1 MSTQRFDPNNAQNL
15 VEVGSSN
22 VVTWH
27 IETTLLNENTTYWN
41 LLEKIPPREL
51 KLSKLDD
58 DIFDHTMATFPEFN
72 ANGHEKLLKLDE
84 DWLKSEEGKTK
95 WRDFINQYET
105 KVKDYNFGSLIRTDA
120 TREYSE
126 TNTIFVT
133 RMQFYAIEIARNRL
147 GLNDKAHEIAK
158 ADAEKERS
166 DNEAHVSRRDILE
179 PIVRRVVDAL
189 GGHEGGVYR
198 MGDEV
203 NGCLRDLKKL
213 WRKDDT
219 DDERT
224 VARIF
229 WETRVLPNDLIPIL
243 LATAGKGQV
252 EDKRAI
258 ACADL
263 ITAMTWPIDM
273 AEELRELDEDLDRG
287 TDYTQLTLSHLHY
300 KAALLR
306 PGVMQALFCI
316 MLPPLAI
323 PVKERQE
330 RDGQIVNVVL
340 HLIRNLSFIKD
351 LPPNMHLSADQ
362 AELSSLQTKLVKA
375 LSETHTLDLLLTIAA
390 NNDQDPLFNASN
402 TLVLEIFYLL
412 FRGIKPTALTVDQT
426 KQPAQ
431 NLQRLLAAEDKKKR
445 DTARTASSRHSR
457 FGTTIAVRLNTNKR
471 AHVDRTGDNAEA
483 SATAGASERASSSR
497 PLVLHRQAA
506 ITQESGSIL
515 DISKHQK
522 ARKAN
527 KVDELTRE
535 DSLSFE
541 ARLVL
546 QGFAKEF
553 VESCFNSFLSA
564 LLKDIKSER
573 PKIAEKDH
581 LRLLY
586 TTKWLLEFFLNL
598 RSKENIGDG
607 QEKWNFGLVA
617 EVTDRSWIV
626 WVLRRMR
633 DAMEEKPKMWNELQ
647 AGIEC
652 LTQLLLLI
660 DKMSSSVIS
669 DPDLNDAARLLQQQL
684 IYNGDVL
691 DIALESLRSYKEGT
705 QSLTYL
711 NSSVY
716 LAYALLHM
724 LERWGKE
731 NSSAMYVR
739 KKAIRKKKG
748 KGNGPSEE
756 DGVPDVEDEA
766 DAEEEEDMIHETMF
780 TFEAFEMKFAHSEI
794 TRTLLFYLS
803 RYKEFDSPESMTRA
817 VNLIHRQVVKA
828 KAEGLYFNVRQD
840 LMPNARLYAWYP
852 MNRGH
857 WKQYSSWEPEPKA
870 NRKREAAEDNGGV
883 SGEVQVKKGYSWSE
897 QIGIA
902 VAALVEDGKSELVE
916 WVKDILV
923 LVIRQRQQIVDE
935 TDQNNRDDDADD
947 MEDAPRANAGPSKVA
962 VSKFIDYEIPYIND
976 EHAEAATKHARLKLV
991 FRLLDFT
998 ILEEDA
1004 EELQWIV
1011 PAPIVPSVLRERLN
1025 VVDQFLKNPIDLEG
1039 KKASEMLSKKTR
1051 RRRRRRSPS
1060 LGSDVELP
1068 DDEPRR
1074 RKKEKKSKEEK
1085 KYKSAQFIEDS
1096 DEEYGDMEAF
1106 LEREKALR
1114 EKTARAAAESGKI
1127 ATMQATGTKKRRKKG
1142 KGKDVVLSSAGE
1154 DVFSDDSDS
1163 EDEIVQSLRR
1173 SRSPPPAS
1181 KAKTRPKPRVVRKSK
1196 AAAAVA
1202 TETINIS
1209 SDSEP
1214 QVQPRGESTSP
1225 MRAVLRPARKGRV
1238 ILSDDEV

>member
-1 MSTQRFDPNNAQNL
+1 M
-15 VEVGSSN
+15 
-22 VVTWH
+22 
-27 IETTLLNENTTYWN
+27 
-41 LLEKIPPREL
+41 
-51 KLSKLDD
+51 DD
-58 DIFDHTMATFPEFN
+58 DVI
-72 ANGHEKLLKLDE
+72 
-84 DWLKSEEGKTK
+84 
-95 WRDFINQYET
+95 
-105 KVKDYNFGSLIRTDA
+105 SLHSD
-120 TREYSE
+120 
-126 TNTIFVT
+126 
-133 RMQFYAIEIARNRL
+133 Q
-147 GLNDKAHEIAK
+147 
-158 ADAEKERS
+158 S
-166 DNEAHVSRRDILE
+166 DNQEHVSRRDILE
-179 PIVRRVVDAL
+179 SVVRHVVDAL
-189 GGHEGGVYR
+189 GGCEGGVYR

-263 ITAMTWPIDM
+263 VTAMTWPIDV
-273 AEELRELDEDLDRG
+273 ASELRELDEELDKG
-287 TDYTQLTLSHLHY
+287 TDYTQLMLSHLNY
-300 KAALLR
+300 KAVLLK
-306 PGVMQALFCI
+306 PGVMQALFGI
-316 MLPPLAI
+316 MLPPLSKPA
-323 PVKERQE
+323 KERQE

-340 HLIRNLSFIKD
+340 HLIRNLAFIKD

-362 AELSSLQTKLVKA
+362 AEYSSLQTKLVKA

-412 FRGIKPTALTVDQT
+412 FRGIKPTALAIDQT

-445 DTARTASSRHSR
+445 DIARNASSRHSR
-457 FGTTIAVRLNTNKR
+457 FGTTIAVRLNTNKK
-471 AHVDRTGDNAEA
+471 AQVDRGGDNAGS
-483 SATAGASERASSSR
+483 SATADASERGSSSR

-506 ITQESGSIL
+506 ITQESGNIL

-527 KVDELTRE
+527 KVDELTR
-535 DSLSFE
+535 DDNLSYE

-553 VESCFNSFLSA
+553 VESCFNPFLSS

-573 PKIAEKDH
+573 PKITEKDH
-581 LRLLY
+581 LRLSY
-586 TTKWLLEFFLNL
+586 TTKWLLEFFLDL
-598 RSKENIGDG
+598 RSKENVIGG
-607 QEKWNFGLVA
+607 HRRWNLGLVA
-617 EVTDRSWIV
+617 GVTDRSWII

-633 DAMEEKPKMWNELQ
+633 EAMEEKPKMWNELQ

-660 DKMSSSVIS
+660 DNMASSVIS
-669 DPDLNDAARLLQQQL
+669 DPELNEAAQLLQQQL

-716 LAYALLHM
+716 LAYELLRM

-739 KKAIRKKKG
+739 KKAIRKKKAQ
-748 KGNGPSEE
+748 GNGPSEE
-756 DGVPDVEDEA
+756 DGVPNIEDEG
-766 DAEEEEDMIHETMF
+766 DTEEEEDIIHETMF

-803 RYKEFDSPESMTRA
+803 RYKEFDSPELMKRA

-828 KAEGLYFNVRQD
+828 KAEALYFNVSTLQLFKSILDDQRSLPKDTSYKD
-840 LMPNARLYAWYP
+840 LVQLITFISRKFFKAVKEEPFLMIEAWYP

-857 WKQYSSWEPEPKA
+857 WKQYSSWEPEQKA
-870 NRKREAAEDNGGV
+870 NRTRESAEDSGGF

-902 VAALVEDGKSELVE
+902 VAALIEDGKSELVE

-923 LVIRQRQQIVDE
+923 LVIRQRQQIIHE
-935 TDQNNRDDDADD
+935 TDQNDRDGDADEI
-947 MEDAPRANAGPSKVA
+947 EDVPRKNAAPSKEA
-962 VSKFIDYEIPYIND
+962 LSKLTDYEIPYIND
-976 EHAEAATKHARLKLV
+976 KHAEAATKDARLKLV
-991 FRLLDFT
+991 FRLLEFT
-998 ILEEDA
+998 IVAEDA
-1004 EELQWIV
+1004 EELQWVV
-1011 PAPIVPSVLRERLN
+1011 PASIAPSVLRERLH

-1051 RRRRRRSPS
+1051 RRHRRRSPS

-1074 RKKEKKSKEEK
+1074 RKKEKKRKEEK
-1085 KYKSAQFIEDS
+1085 TYKSAQFIGES

-1127 ATMQATGTKKRRKKG
+1127 ATMRATGTKKRRKKG
-1142 KGKDVVLSSAGE
+1142 KDAALSSAE
-1154 DVFSDDSDS
+1154 EHDLIPVSPKVFSDDSNSD
-1163 EDEIVQSLRR
+1163 DEIIKSLRR
-1173 SRSPPPAS
+1173 SRSPSPPL
-1181 KAKTRPKPRVVRKSK
+1181 KATARPKPKPRLLRKPK
-1196 AAAAVA
+1196 PAA
-1202 TETINIS
+1202 ETINIS
-1209 SDSEP
+1209 SDSE
-1214 QVQPRGESTSP
+1214 QQAQARESPTS
-1225 MRAVLRPARKGRV
+1225 AVLRPARKGRV
-1238 ILSDDEV
+1238 VLSDDEV

>member
-1 MSTQRFDPNNAQNL
+1 M
-15 VEVGSSN
+15 
-22 VVTWH
+22 
-27 IETTLLNENTTYWN
+27 
-41 LLEKIPPREL
+41 
-51 KLSKLDD
+51 DD
-58 DIFDHTMATFPEFN
+58 DVI
-72 ANGHEKLLKLDE
+72 
-84 DWLKSEEGKTK
+84 
-95 WRDFINQYET
+95 
-105 KVKDYNFGSLIRTDA
+105 SLHSD
-120 TREYSE
+120 
-126 TNTIFVT
+126 
-133 RMQFYAIEIARNRL
+133 Q
-147 GLNDKAHEIAK
+147 
-158 ADAEKERS
+158 S
-166 DNEAHVSRRDILE
+166 DNGEHGSRRKTLE

-189 GGHEGGVYR
+189 GGYEGGVYR

-213 WRKDDT
+213 WRMDDT

-243 LATAGKGQV
+243 LATAGTGLV

-258 ACADL
+258 ACVDL

-273 AEELRELDEDLDRG
+273 AEELRELDEELDRG

-306 PGVMQALFCI
+306 PGVMQALFGI
-316 MLPPLAI
+316 VLPPMTKPA
-323 PVKERQE
+323 KERQE

-340 HLIRNLSFIKD
+340 YLIRNLSFIKD

-362 AELSSLQTKLVKA
+362 AEYSSLQTKLVKA
-375 LSETHTLDLLLTIAA
+375 LSETHTLDLFLTIAA
-390 NNDQDPLFNASN
+390 NNGQDPLFNASN

-412 FRGIKPTALTVDQT
+412 FRGIRPTVLSIDQT

-431 NLQRLLAAEDKKKR
+431 NLHRLLAAEDKKKR
-445 DTARTASSRHSR
+445 DIARNASSRHSR
-457 FGTTIAVRLNTNKR
+457 FGTTITVRPNPNRKAPVGR
-471 AHVDRTGDNAEA
+471 SGDNAES
-483 SATAGASERASSSR
+483 SATAGEPQRGASSR

-506 ITQESGSIL
+506 ITKESGSIL

-527 KVDELTRE
+527 KIDELARE
-535 DSLSFE
+535 DSLSLE

-553 VESCFNSFLSA
+553 VESCFNPFLSS
-564 LLKDIKSER
+564 LLKDIRSER
-573 PKIAEKDH
+573 PKITEKDH

-586 TTKWLLEFFLNL
+586 TTKWLLEFFLDL
-598 RSKENIGDG
+598 RSKESIVDG
-607 QEKWNFGLVA
+607 QRRWNLGLVA
-617 EVTDRSWIV
+617 EVTDRNWIV

-660 DKMSSSVIS
+660 DDMSSSVIS
-669 DPDLNDAARLLQQQL
+669 DSNLNDAAQLLQQQL

-691 DIALESLRSYKEGT
+691 DIAFESLRSYKEGT

-739 KKAIRKKKG
+739 KKAIRKKRS

-756 DGVPDVEDEA
+756 DGVPDVEDES
-766 DAEEEEDMIHETMF
+766 DAEEEEEMVHETMF

-803 RYKEFDSPESMTRA
+803 RYKEFDSPELMKRA

-828 KAEGLYFNVRQD
+828 KAEGLYFNVSTMHLFKSILDDQRSLPKDQPSKD
-840 LMPNARLYAWYP
+840 LIQLITFILRKFFKAVEEEPFLMIEAWYP

-857 WKQYSSWEPEPKA
+857 WKQYSSWEPEQKA
-870 NRKREAAEDNGGV
+870 NHRQETAEDHGGFT
-883 SGEVQVKKGYSWSE
+883 GEIQVKKGYSWSD

-902 VAALVEDGKSELVE
+902 VAALIEEGKSDLVE

-923 LVIRQRQQIVDE
+923 LVIRQREQIIDE
-935 TDQNNRDDDADD
+935 TDQKDRDDDADE
-947 MEDAPRANAGPSKVA
+947 MEDVPRKNVGPSKEA
-962 VSKFIDYEIPYIND
+962 LSKFTDYEIPYIND
-976 EHAEAATKHARLKLV
+976 EHAAAATKNARLKLK
-991 FRLLDFT
+991 FHLLDFT
-998 ILEEDA
+998 IREQEA
-1004 EELQWIV
+1004 EELQWVVPASIV
-1011 PAPIVPSVLRERLN
+1011 PAVLQERLN

-1039 KKASEMLSKKTR
+1039 KKASELLSKKTR
-1051 RRRRRRSPS
+1051 RRRVRRSLS
-1060 LGSDVELP
+1060 LGSDAELL
-1068 DDEPRR
+1068 DDEPRPR
-1074 RKKEKKSKEEK
+1074 RREKKKNEEK
-1085 KYKSAQFIEDS
+1085 QYKSAQFIEDS
-1096 DEEYGDMEAF
+1096 DEEVGDMEAF
-1106 LEREKALR
+1106 LEREKVLR

-1127 ATMQATGTKKRRKKG
+1127 ATMRPTGTKKRRKKV
-1142 KGKDVVLSSAGE
+1142 KDAVISSAEE
-1154 DVFSDDSDS
+1154 DSPVRVAPDLLDDSNSD
-1163 EDEIVQSLRR
+1163 DEIVKALRS
-1173 SRSPPPAS
+1173 SRSPSPAPEP
-1181 KAKTRPKPRVVRKSK
+1181 KKRPRPRLVQKPKP
-1196 AAAAVA
+1196 AAA

-1209 SDSEP
+1209 SDSERQAQSHGLASP
-1214 QVQPRGESTSP
+1214 TSSV
-1225 MRAVLRPARKGRV
+1225 RRPIRKGRLV
-1238 ILSDDEV
+1238 LSDDEE